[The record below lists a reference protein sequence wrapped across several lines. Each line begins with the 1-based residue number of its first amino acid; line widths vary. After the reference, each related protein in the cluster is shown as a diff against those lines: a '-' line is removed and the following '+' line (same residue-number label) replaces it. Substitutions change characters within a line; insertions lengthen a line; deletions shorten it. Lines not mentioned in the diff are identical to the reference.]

1 MIEHPHWLPKNGQDE
16 LRPHF
21 RSGDSFGPIY
31 RIVPKDKPLRE
42 VPRLAG
48 RKPAEWVDVLSS
60 ENGML
65 RDMAHRLLIEADAK
79 AVAPQLRAMLA
90 GSPRPRARLHAL
102 AALDG
107 LRRLDRPTLS
117 QALGDNHPYVRRL
130 AFRLTERFS
139 GEAKRFA
146 PHFDFAPGQAQPGQK
161 AKAELQQFFS
171 AGFLPDNKIGESI
184 WAKAG
189 VVSDS
194 DSPFLQA
201 AYLTAAD
208 AHYGSM
214 LSAAEP
220 GGKIYEQLMLVGI
233 KRHRSVL
240 ARELE
245 DTLGTANTRARTQL
259 A

>member
-1 MIEHPHWLPKNGQDE
+1 MYRYMIEHPHWLPKNGQDE

-21 RSGDSFGPIY
+21 RSGDTFGRIY
-31 RIVPKDKPLRE
+31 RIVPKGKLLRE

-48 RKPAEWVDVLSS
+48 RKPAELVDVLSS
-60 ENGML
+60 ENGTL

-90 GSPRPRARLHAL
+90 GSPRPRARLHVL

-107 LRRLDRPTLS
+107 LGRLDPPTLG
-117 QALGDNHPYVRRL
+117 QALDDNHPYVRRL
-130 AFRLTERFS
+130 AFRLTEKFP

-146 PHFDFAPGQAQPGQK
+146 PHFDFALGQAQPGPE
-161 AKAELQQFFS
+161 AKAVLQQFFS

-184 WAKAG
+184 SAKAG
-189 VVSDS
+189 AVADS

-214 LSAAEP
+214 LSAA
-220 GGKIYEQLMLVGI
+220 
-233 KRHRSVL
+233 
-240 ARELE
+240 
-245 DTLGTANTRARTQL
+245 
-259 A
+259 